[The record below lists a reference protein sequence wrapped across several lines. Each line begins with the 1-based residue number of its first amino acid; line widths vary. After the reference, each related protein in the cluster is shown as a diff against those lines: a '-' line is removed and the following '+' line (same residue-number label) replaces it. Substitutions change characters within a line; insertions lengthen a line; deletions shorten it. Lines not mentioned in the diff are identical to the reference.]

1 MDFEDTREKV
11 KLLQDKIS
19 KILESANTGIILR
32 DGLKTAIIGK
42 PNAGKS
48 SIMNLLLGQERAIVT
63 DVPGTTRDSIEE
75 YVNIGGIPLR
85 LIDTAGIRNT
95 DDIVEKIGV
104 EKAYSYANDAELVL
118 AVFDSNEELNS
129 EDEEIIQLMDNCPG
143 NVIVIMNKMD
153 LSADTNNDIISEKI
167 KNCHNARIRGIV
179 PMSAKSGEGKDTL
192 ENLLKDIVYG
202 GHTNIVESQALC
214 DARQG
219 EILRQTANLLDE
231 TINTIDMGMSEDFIV
246 IDLRSAWEKLGE
258 ITGETIEDD
267 IVDQIFSNFC
277 IGK

>member
-1 MDFEDTREKV
+1 
-11 KLLQDKIS
+11 
-19 KILESANTGIILR
+19 
-32 DGLKTAIIGK
+32 
-42 PNAGKS
+42 
-48 SIMNLLLGQERAIVT
+48 
-63 DVPGTTRDSIEE
+63 
-75 YVNIGGIPLR
+75 
-85 LIDTAGIRNT
+85 
-95 DDIVEKIGV
+95 
-104 EKAYSYANDAELVL
+104 VL

-143 NVIVIMNKMD
+143 NVIVIMNKID